1 MVEAEP
7 FGTPRE
13 IVDRIRT
20 HSFLLDIEG
29 ESEMVKEGAKNLQ
42 KQLNSALTLLSQD
55 LYSKKSHFVL
65 ELVQNADDNQ
75 YAPGVTPH
83 LTFHLEQQRLV
94 TVNNEVGFNEANI
107 QAICSVGASSKSKD
121 KTGYI
126 GEKGIGFK
134 SVFTVSNAPEIHSN
148 GFHFKFDRTDQH
160 NLLGYVVPHWCEP
173 TADIVADSTTIVLPA
188 APDYEFCDETL
199 VDLDA
204 RLLLFLNK
212 LRLLTLV
219 QNGRASNYRRFDED
233 GISLLTV
240 ERQME
245 HGDTISEEA
254 RYVRSEVTYII
265 NEQCLDEKRP
275 GIDRSTVILAFP
287 VDVNGE
293 AKPEPTCQVFAFLP
307 IRQVGFK
314 FAIQADFILS
324 SSREEVL
331 TDRRWNL
338 LLRNCIGGAFLRAVE
353 SFKLSDALAF
363 TYLKYIP
370 SEGDVVDPF
379 FRTVRRSIIDAL
391 AKSAC
396 LPSSSGQ
403 WKQPGELRIADK
415 NFRRLFPSPV
425 ALELF
430 GFDYVDQRVQG
441 GVELLRSLGA
451 TDIISEDVLVLFKK
465 HGTWLQAQSLEWRA
479 EFFAYV
485 ADVQE
490 PLLKDGLLKCPC
502 LPSSNGTFV
511 VPAIANV
518 FFPLNRTKRYGFED
532 ELVFIDNELY
542 EAAAKI
548 SDRIAELFR
557 ALKVR
562 CDRPYDLV
570 TSHILP
576 RHKGDAWM
584 SSSSEALLG
593 HVRYIK
599 DKLKDFLEAAGV
611 NGKTETQA
619 FQVIRDGLWIGT
631 KLEEDETWKFARIG
645 QLYLGKEYRPKFCI
659 ETLLAGALE
668 QDRLVSGDYLS
679 SRAKNQEAEVESWG
693 QFFVRLG
700 ILLAPEVVAE
710 GSDWKCSKDMQ
721 RLLNSPELGVRRA
734 TLECLDFYWPNY
746 AGKLAFN
753 AVVGRSTF
761 AHKDTQFALSL
772 RATQAPSR
780 KKTVTTLSDSYYP
793 KADVKR
799 LLGDGLPYVDAVL
812 SDAMLDAC
820 HITHRLDAKALVKRL
835 KQLKVDGNDTA
846 KQLQGI
852 YRALDE
858 HLWETDSAFLKQS
871 FSSDGLIRIKGAHK
885 AWCKPNEV
893 SWKSNG
899 AFMDSLFPPLQG
911 QYRDFSRFFHDR
923 VGVPRELPTASWVE
937 ALTRLE
943 LVDGADERKSEALAI
958 YRKANR
964 ELTLKAG
971 REQPVRPA
979 WLAHFESEAV
989 YINQRG
995 EMVASDEYLFANDAT
1010 GLAALFEDDKDLSF
1024 LAIPSS
1030 EVPRFHRLLDAGGVQ
1045 RLSLSVE
1052 IEVVNSDLGLLDAE
1066 LTNRVRSSTY
1076 FFARVLY
1083 AKRPDTFE
1091 DALASGLF
1099 TRLRGFEVFGV
1110 PQVNLLV
1117 SLGDYSRETTADI
1130 ALSGNRAIYRIGS
1143 KSLKDRLA
1151 AELCKFMGVSVDLA
1165 DTFARI
1171 LMESDSVNVDDFL
1184 NVRNIGE
1191 LPADLLDA
1199 LDGVADVL
1207 VFNSEEEESEVLDE
1221 HVRHHEFREEAVSN
1235 LSDGSDAE
1243 SFPSNGLANHTRVPG
1258 PSLTI
1263 VNAPESESR
1272 EKSPGMSPDGPR
1284 EPVPRIV
1291 ESTSRTVAIKDTAET
1306 SGLSGEGNIRQVDG
1320 ATAPSPILPAND
1332 SFSQSEGSRNQI
1344 RGSGELRD
1352 GVLPIATSQPHH
1364 SYTSA
1369 SGLDNDSNWRNR
1381 ETGQRRP
1388 QFKHPKNSR
1397 TRTGRLMSYAGRQ
1410 SDFDKQDSEDNQ
1422 SRAAAREETGRAA
1435 VEHFLTTQSSRW
1447 KSLVEMAHNN
1457 PGFDILAVAHDGTEE
1472 YIEIK
1477 GQSGAWT
1484 EEGVALTPTELLAA
1498 HQKAGRYWLCVVEY
1512 ANDAKRRRLHLV
1524 RDPFGLTQQ
1533 FRFDS
1538 GWRSASEI
1546 REPISLTPAKD
1557 MYIDMKG
1564 VGKGQILNA
1573 KGKGTFFKL
1582 HVILN
1587 DGRQVNKPFNP
1598 ATMKLSKEPTWQE

>member
-1 MVEAEP
+1 MVDAEP

-13 IVDRIRT
+13 IVERIRT

-29 ESEMVKEGAKNLQ
+29 ESAMVKEGAKNLQ

-75 YAPGVTPH
+75 YAPDVTPQ
-83 LTFHLEQQRLV
+83 LAFYLEQQRLV
-94 TVNNEVGFNEANI
+94 TVNNEVGFTEANI
-107 QAICSVGASSKSKD
+107 QAICSVGASSKSKN

-148 GFHFKFDRTDQH
+148 GFHFKFDRTDEH

-173 TADIVADSTTIVLPA
+173 TAAIVEDSTTIVLPA
-188 APDYEFCDETL
+188 APDYEFGAETL

-219 QNGRASNYRRFDED
+219 LNGMTSKYRRFDKE
-233 GISLLTV
+233 GVSLLTV
-240 ERQME
+240 ERQLE
-245 HGDTISEEA
+245 QGETIREEA
-254 RYVRSEVTYII
+254 RYVRSEATFTI

-287 VDVNGE
+287 VDANGE
-293 AKPEPTCQVFAFLP
+293 AKPEPTSHVFAFLP

-314 FAIQADFILS
+314 FAVQADFILN

-331 TDRRWNL
+331 TDRRWNQ
-338 LLRNCIGGAFLRAVE
+338 LLRACIASVFLRAVE
-353 SFKLSDALAF
+353 SFKSTDTLAF

-379 FRTVRRSIIDAL
+379 FRTVRKSIVDAL

-403 WKQPGELRIADK
+403 WKQPHELRIADK
-415 NFRRLFPSPV
+415 DFRRLFPSPI

-430 GFDYVDQRVQG
+430 GFDYVDPRVQG

-451 TDIISEDVLVLFKK
+451 TDVLSEDVLGLFKR
-465 HGTWLQAQSLEWRA
+465 HSTWLQAQSLEWRA
-479 EFFAYV
+479 NFFAYV
-485 ADVQE
+485 AVAQQQLIKE
-490 PLLKDGLLKCPC
+490 GLLKCPC
-502 LPSSNGTFV
+502 LPTSNGTFV
-511 VPAIANV
+511 VPANANV
-518 FFPLNRTKRYGFED
+518 FFPLNRVKRYGFED
-532 ELVFIDNELY
+532 ELVFVDNDLY
-542 EAAAKI
+542 ERAAKI
-548 SDRIAELFR
+548 SDRVTELFN

-562 CDRPYDLV
+562 RDEPYDLV

-576 RHKGDAWM
+576 RHKGDAWT
-584 SSSSEALLG
+584 SSSFKALVG

-599 DKLKDFLEAAGV
+599 DKLQDFLEAAGE
-611 NGKTETQA
+611 NGKNETQA
-619 FQVIRDGLWIGT
+619 FQVIRDGLWVGT
-631 KLEEDETWKFARIG
+631 KLQEDGTWKFARIG
-645 QLYLGKEYRPKFCI
+645 QLYLGKEYRPRFCL

-668 QDRLVSGDYLS
+668 QDRLVSADYLS
-679 SRAKNQEAEVESWG
+679 SRVKNQEAEVESWG

-700 ILLAPEVVAE
+700 ILLSPEVVAD
-710 GSDWKCSKDMQ
+710 GSDWKCSKDFQ
-721 RLLNSPELGVRRA
+721 LLLDSPESGVRKA
-734 TLECLDFYWPNY
+734 TLECLDFHWSNY
-746 AGKLAFN
+746 AGKLTFN
-753 AVVGRSTF
+753 AVVGRSTY
-761 AHKDTQFALSL
+761 AQKDTKFALSL
-772 RATQAPSR
+772 RATRAPSR
-780 KKTVTTLSDSYYP
+780 RKAVVTLAESYYA

-799 LLGDGLPYVDAVL
+799 LLGDALPYVDAQM

-820 HITHRLDAKALVKRL
+820 HVTHRLDAKALIKRL
-835 KQLKVDGNDTA
+835 KQLKVDGSDTA

-852 YRALDE
+852 YRTLDE
-858 HLWETDSAFLKQS
+858 HLWETDAAFIKQS
-871 FSSDGLIRIKGAHK
+871 FFSDGLIRIKGAHK
-885 AWCKPNEV
+885 AWCTPNEV

-899 AFMDSLFPPLQG
+899 TFMDSLFPPLQA

-923 VGVPRELPTASWVE
+923 LGIPRELPTVKWVE
-937 ALTRLE
+937 ALTRLGLLE
-943 LVDGADERKSEALAI
+943 GANERKSEALSI
-958 YRKANR
+958 YRRANR
-964 ELTLKAG
+964 ELTPKFGKDALA
-971 REQPVRPA
+971 RPV
-979 WLAHFESEAV
+979 WLAHFENEAV

-995 EMVASDEYLFANDAT
+995 EMVANDEYLFANDAIE
-1010 GLAALFEDDKDLSF
+1010 LAALFAEDEDLSF

-1030 EVPRFHRLLDAGGVQ
+1030 EVPRLNRLLDAGGVK
-1045 RLSLSVE
+1045 RFSLSIE
-1052 IEVVNSDLGLLDAE
+1052 IVVVNSDSGALDTE
-1066 LTNRVRSSTY
+1066 LTNRVRTSAH

-1099 TRLRGFEVFGV
+1099 TRLRTFEVLGV
-1110 PQVNLLV
+1110 SQVNLLV

-1130 ALSGNRAIYRIGS
+1130 ALSGDRAIYRIGS

-1151 AELCKFMGVSVDLA
+1151 AEMCKFLDVSVDLA

-1171 LMESDSVNVDDFL
+1171 LMEGDAANVDDFL

-1191 LPADLLDA
+1191 LPADLLAA
-1199 LDGVADVL
+1199 LDGVVEVL
-1207 VFNSEEEESEVLDE
+1207 VPNSADGKEAEVLDE
-1221 HVRHHEFREEAVSN
+1221 YSGQHELRDEADSN
-1235 LSDGSDAE
+1235 PLDGAEAE
-1243 SFPSNGLANHTRVPG
+1243 SLPSSAAATHLQK
-1258 PSLTI
+1258 PSLTTSTDRESEGRDGSFGTLPRGLRESI
-1263 VNAPESESR
+1263 PIPAEPTLGAIATGEIAHGNRLHGEKNAPLA
-1272 EKSPGMSPDGPR
+1272 GGT
-1284 EPVPRIV
+1284 
-1291 ESTSRTVAIKDTAET
+1291 STT
-1306 SGLSGEGNIRQVDG
+1306 
-1320 ATAPSPILPAND
+1320 SPIRTAND
-1332 SFSQSEGSRNQI
+1332 SFLQSVGLSEQLCNG
-1344 RGSGELRD
+1344 D
-1352 GVLPIATSQPHH
+1352 GGADVDISISKAQSNHSHTTAT
-1364 SYTSA
+1364 
-1369 SGLDNDSNWRNR
+1369 GLGGDSNWRKGHTR
-1381 ETGQRRP
+1381 QHRS
-1388 QFKHPKNSR
+1388 QFGHPKNSR
-1397 TRTGRLMSYAGRQ
+1397 TRTGRLMSYAGGQR
-1410 SDFDKQDSEDNQ
+1410 DFDQKGSDDDPNK
-1422 SRAAAREETGRAA
+1422 AAAREATSRAA
-1435 VEHFLTTQSSRW
+1435 VEHFLSTQNSRW

-1457 PGFDILAVAHDGTEE
+1457 PGFDILAVAHDDVEE

-1477 GQSGAWT
+1477 GQGGAWT
-1484 EEGVALTPTELLAA
+1484 EEGVALTPTELLTA

-1538 GWRSASEI
+1538 GWMSASEI
-1546 REPISLTPAKD
+1546 LEQISLTPARD

-1564 VGKGQILNA
+1564 VGRGKILSA

-1587 DGRQVNKPFNP
+1587 DGRQVNKLFNP
-1598 ATMKLSKEPTWQE
+1598 ATMKLSKESTWQE